1 MRAPGPKWAVAVV
14 VAVLAAPTG
23 CSEQLTPQSVVSGL
37 RVVAVR
43 ADPPTA
49 APGET
54 VRLDA
59 LVVDPFGEDR
69 ALTRLWAACVNPPG
83 DNPARCLQVGVPTLL
98 GDTESLQTQIPE
110 DALDGDERGT
120 LGVLLYLCAG
130 GTPTITD
137 DGVEC
142 VGPGASQI
150 LAVKRVQ
157 IEAAPTNTNPA
168 IAEVLLDGQP
178 FAEGETPVLDRCS
191 RDCGPHVLT
200 LRASPDAADTY
211 DDAGTERTEEL
222 VSSWLATSGEV
233 EAPFG
238 FGAETSVDWVPP
250 DGEGLVLFWFALR
263 DDRGGVAWAER
274 QALVQ

>member
-1 MRAPGPKWAVAVV
+1 LRDG
-14 VAVLAAPTG
+14 LAAIVAG
-23 CSEQLTPQSVVSGL
+23 ALALSACSETLTAQSVVSDL

-49 APGET
+49 APGDT
-54 VRLDA
+54 VLIDA

-69 ALTRLWAACVNPPG
+69 SLTRLWAACVNPPA
-83 DNPARCLQVGVPTLL
+83 DNPARCLQVGVPTVL
-98 GDTESLQTQIPE
+98 GEAESVQVQVPV
-110 DALDGDERGT
+110 DALADRESGV

-137 DGVEC
+137 TDVEC
-142 VGPGASQI
+142 VGAGASQI
-150 LAVKRVQ
+150 LAVKRVR
-157 IEAAPTNTNPA
+157 IEATAANTNPG
-168 IAEVLLDGQP
+168 IETILLDGES
-178 FAEGETPVLDRCS
+178 FDEADMPVLDRCG
-191 RDCGPHVLT
+191 RDCAPHVLT

-211 DDAGTERTEEL
+211 DDAGTPRTEEL
-222 VSSWLATSGEV
+222 VSSWLATSGDM

-238 FGAETSVDWVPP
+238 FGAETEVEWAPP

>member
-1 MRAPGPKWAVAVV
+1 MRAPRAIAVV
-14 VAVLAAPTG
+14 VAVAVVAVLPSLTG
-23 CSEQLTPQSVVSGL
+23 CSEPLTPQSVVSGL

-43 ADPPTA
+43 AVPPTA
-49 APGET
+49 APGDT

-69 ALTRLWAACVNPPG
+69 SLTRLWAACVNPPG
-83 DNPARCLQVGVPTLL
+83 DNPARCLQVGVPTVL
-98 GDTESLQTQIPE
+98 GDADSLQVQIPA
-110 DALDGDERGT
+110 DALASGERGT

-137 DGVEC
+137 TGVEC

-150 LAVKRVQ
+150 LAVKRVR
-157 IEAAPTNTNPA
+157 IEAAPANTNPA
-168 IAEVLLDGQP
+168 ID
-178 FAEGETPVLDRCS
+178 EGEMPVLDRCS
-191 RDCGPHVLT
+191 RDCGPHLLT
-200 LRASPDAADTY
+200 LLASPGAADSY
-211 DDAGTERTEEL
+211 EDAGAQRTEEL
-222 VSSWLATSGEV
+222 VSSWLATSGEL

-238 FGAETSVDWVPP
+238 FGAETDVEWVPP

-263 DDRGGVAWAER
+263 DDRGGVAWSER